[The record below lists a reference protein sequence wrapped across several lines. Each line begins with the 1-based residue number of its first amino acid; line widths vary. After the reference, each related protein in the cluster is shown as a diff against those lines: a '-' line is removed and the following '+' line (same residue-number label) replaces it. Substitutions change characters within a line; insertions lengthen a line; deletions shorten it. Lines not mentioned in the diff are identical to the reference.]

1 MFPRWVKA
9 EKCSDF
15 EGSEFVELFLI
26 ALISVFFFFLF
37 PRFHGLIQFCK
48 SGEDCGIKRLRLK
61 PCTQV
66 SAFAEDRA
74 SLSFEVGRRG
84 PDDPLGKLH
93 RVEALGVQRH
103 RTETLCQ
110 VSFLNFTAVLKWS
123 QAEEHCENLFISSVS
138 PAADPVF
145 SGLFMEVFGA
155 TLAKDESGGTSLP
168 RPSVLCAC

>member
-1 MFPRWVKA
+1 M
-9 EKCSDF
+9 
-15 EGSEFVELFLI
+15 ELFLI

-123 QAEEHCENLFISSVS
+123 QAEEHCENLFISQY
-138 PAADPVF
+138 
-145 SGLFMEVFGA
+145 
-155 TLAKDESGGTSLP
+155 P
-168 RPSVLCAC
+168 RPLTLCSPGYLWRSLGPHWPKMRAVGLPCLVHLSSVHAD